1 MREKIG
7 AYIHE
12 VMKDYG
18 VSNKKLERELA
29 EACCDEY
36 ELRRSEGD
44 PDEDAFRAAVA
55 NIEEIAKEKIVPR
68 NKFSFMLGMGV
79 LALCLSAAEML
90 GSLLTEWYAFY
101 LVELPLA
108 FAGIVVIAAVY
119 LIVKRRSFRWYDLL
133 VLGVMLLSW
142 FFAFYAMLSVLSFNG
157 APGSWHDIG
166 FTFPCVFRHI
176 IHRDWW
182 AAGAVET
189 HNVFYPNF
197 LTAAAIFLTALV
209 LFIRQSI
216 AAKRKKV

>member
-44 PDEDAFRAAVA
+44 PEEDAFRAAVA

-90 GSLLTEWYAFY
+90 GSLLT
-101 LVELPLA
+101 
-108 FAGIVVIAAVY
+108 
-119 LIVKRRSFRWYDLL
+119 
-133 VLGVMLLSW
+133 
-142 FFAFYAMLSVLSFNG
+142 
-157 APGSWHDIG
+157 
-166 FTFPCVFRHI
+166 
-176 IHRDWW
+176 
-182 AAGAVET
+182 
-189 HNVFYPNF
+189 
-197 LTAAAIFLTALV
+197 
-209 LFIRQSI
+209 
-216 AAKRKKV
+216 